1 MKIDRDVRDPKTKMC
16 LREDCFTAPNLI
28 SMFRIIL
35 IFPCIYLLYHNNY
48 IWTAILLFI
57 SGLSDMLDGI
67 IARNFNQVTK
77 LGQILDPIA
86 DKLTLSSVIFCLA
99 MQFKD
104 IIPIAVVLIV
114 KDFSMLIAGIDL
126 INKKIDPPP
135 AKWYGK
141 LATIL
146 FYVSAIVIVGLKAFF
161 DFNNF
166 TLTFFLLGVTTF
178 TMIYALLRYF
188 LVYLELLKRSKNEER
203 MKGR

>member
-1 MKIDRDVRDPKTKMC
+1 MKLDHETRDPKVKVC
-16 LREDCFTAPNLI
+16 LREDCFTIPNLM

-48 IWTAILLFI
+48 IWTAVLLFI
-57 SGLSDMLDGI
+57 SGVSDMLDGFV
-67 IARNFNQVTK
+67 ARKFNQITK
-77 LGQILDPIA
+77 LGQMLDPIA
-86 DKLTLSSVIFCLA
+86 DKLTLSSTIFCLA
-99 MQFKD
+99 LKYRD

-146 FYVSAIVIVGLKAFF
+146 FYVSAIVIVGLKAFL

-188 LVYLELLKRSKNEER
+188 LVYLKLLKRWKNEER